1 MGGVKSLSGV
11 KSRWG
16 KVIGGVKSRWGK
28 VMGGVKSRWGIIG
41 WGKIKGGVKP
51 RWGIIG
57 WGIVG
62 GTKNITLRWGLS
74 GAFSQKY
81 IDSFIQSVFSPNRV
95 SKKCK
100 VQ

>member
-1 MGGVKSLSGV
+1 MGGESKVMGGVKSLSGV

-62 GTKNITLRWGLS
+62 GT
-74 GAFSQKY
+74 
-81 IDSFIQSVFSPNRV
+81 PNFLFFLTQCNDVTRRLFD
-95 SKKCK
+95 
-100 VQ
+100 

>member
-1 MGGVKSLSGV
+1 MGGESKVMGGVKSLSGV

-62 GTKNITLRWGLS
+62 GTDLDWCSQCFCGSRIFIFKLFLPWLC
-74 GAFSQKY
+74 FS
-81 IDSFIQSVFSPNRV
+81 FSI
-95 SKKCK
+95 
-100 VQ
+100 

>member
-41 WGKIKGGVKP
+41 WG
-51 RWGIIG
+51 
-57 WGIVG
+57 IVG
-62 GTKNITLRWGLS
+62 GTAPCFLVNKPICRFVL
-74 GAFSQKY
+74 
-81 IDSFIQSVFSPNRV
+81 
-95 SKKCK
+95 
-100 VQ
+100 